1 VNRNLGESLLYAMGQ
16 PPLLV
21 SPSRH
26 RINPRCAPN
35 PNAIAAISTDRLPSS
50 GRQGRVGRFRHS
62 ASRDSTQISVTAGT
76 VSSLRL
82 YPQATPISKPV
93 ASMVALHRIDEGTGI
108 EPGEPA

>member
-1 VNRNLGESLLYAMGQ
+1 MRAQSERNCRNL
-16 PPLLV
+16 
-21 SPSRH
+21 H
-26 RINPRCAPN
+26 RP
-35 PNAIAAISTDRLPSS
+35 AAFF
-50 GRQGRVGRFRHS
+50 RQGRVGRFRHS